1 VTSIT
6 QPGAGHPVELLHSE
20 RAEKPREAFHGNGR
34 CGIDPFANGGGY
46 TEAIAKSIA
55 VRTSQFHQ
63 LVPAGKEPQSV
74 FKHRCPL
81 GNHPTANGFI
91 LWRQFG
97 AFCAAP
103 QTTSR
108 IFAMPNFTNLPPFT
122 ADGDVPVVVEIP
134 VAGNV

>member
-63 LVPAGKEPQSV
+63 LVPRRQGTAIRIQASL
-74 FKHRCPL
+74 PL
-81 GNHPTANGFI
+81 WNHPTANGFI

-97 AFCAAP
+97 AFGAAWQP
-103 QTTSR
+103 ASR